1 MRFTESLKYN
11 RDFKWLYNRGASIAA
26 GYVVIYY
33 RKTPN
38 AKDGAKNR
46 LGITVSKKLGNAV
59 KRNRVRRLIKESYRL
74 MEGNMSPGY
83 SIVLVARMRAADC
96 TFEQIK
102 RDVSFLF
109 KKSGI
114 IKSAAANSAAAS
126 LAAEKKPD

>member
-11 RDFKWLYNRGASIAA
+11 RDFKWLYNRGTSIAA

-33 RKTPN
+33 RKT
-38 AKDGAKNR
+38 KGEKNR

-74 MEGNMSPGY
+74 MEGSMSLGY
-83 SIVLVARMRAADC
+83 SIVLVARTRAADC
-96 TFEQIK
+96 TYEQIR

-114 IKSAAANSAAAS
+114 IPIPPKGN
-126 LAAEKKPD
+126 L